1 MAGKKTKKSKK
12 LTGKHQPTV
21 IHESS
26 ADNAQDL
33 GISIT
38 EQEKSENINSSHRR
52 AHGGSDGAD
61 QERGSNH

>member
-1 MAGKKTKKSKK
+1 MSGKRTKENKKISKP
-12 LTGKHQPTV
+12 QPTI

-26 ADNAQDL
+26 ADNAQNIGL
-33 GISIT
+33 AL
-38 EQEKSENINSSHRR
+38 QEKPEKINSSHRR